1 MAAEA
6 PKRAKKT
13 RAEKS
18 IENRNSILE
27 AAAEIVGELGYAEA
41 SIARITQRAGL
52 AQGTFYLYFESRQ
65 ALFDELLPHMGQG
78 LLDFLHS
85 RVEGAT
91 DMLDVEERG
100 FRGFFDYLQRN
111 PSFFRVLNEAEV
123 AAPRAYEE
131 HFDKLRK
138 RYVDSLERSW
148 ARGQLAGYALE
159 EMEVLA
165 YILMAARSYLYLRY
179 SKDESGPKPI
189 PDWVVNAFVK
199 FISGGLLY
207 RPVAT
212 SDHRCDKKDAS
223 SS

>member
-1 MAAEA
+1 MASETQR
-6 PKRAKKT
+6 KKKKT

-52 AQGTFYLYFESRQ
+52 AQGTFYLYFDSRQ

-78 LLDFLHS
+78 LLDFLHR

-91 DMLDVEERG
+91 DMLEVEERG
-100 FRGFFDYLQRN
+100 FRGFFDYLQQN

-123 AAPRAYEE
+123 AAPQAYET
-131 HFDKLRK
+131 HFTKLRE

-148 ARGQLAGYALE
+148 NRGQLPGYARE
-159 EMEVLA
+159 ELEVLA

-189 PDWVVNAFVK
+189 PDWVVNAFRK
-199 FISGGLLY
+199 FIAGGLLW
-207 RPVAT
+207 RGEEAGEVDER
-212 SDHRCDKKDAS
+212 SDALS
-223 SS
+223 P